1 MWSRFIFMLMSCC
14 IGLAVG
20 ACSGFEIEVDLGP
33 DTGAD
38 AGIQA
43 DGYGGSDGGQAADQ
57 VGDKSSPADQA
68 ALPNDDCEG
77 AIEAGR
83 GGVFSGDTCLASDT
97 VDLICGASG
106 RPEVFYTIT
115 VPAGEWS
122 CWVRYFNEGLT
133 VAYGIKEGDLCP
145 DQPSACTG
153 PTLPDP
159 EGVGGILFGGGETGH
174 TYWMAVEGTGAEPC
188 GHYTF
193 TVECQE
199 LH

>member
-1 MWSRFIFMLMSCC
+1 MGIR
-14 IGLAVG
+14 LAVLMMSLCLVAA
-20 ACSGFEIEVDLGP
+20 ACGDFEIEVDLNV
-33 DTGAD
+33 D
-38 AGIQA
+38 AGILP
-43 DGYGGSDGGQAADQ
+43 DGYGGVDGGQKADRAD
-57 VGDKSSPADQA
+57 DKSTPADQGGDQA
-68 ALPNDDCEG
+68 GLSNDDCAG
-77 AIEAGR
+77 AIEAGG

-115 VPAGEWS
+115 VPPGEWS

-133 VAYGIKEGDLCP
+133 VAYGIKEDDLCP

-159 EGVGGILFGGGETGH
+159 EGQGGILFGGGETGH
-174 TYWMAVEGTGAEPC
+174 TYWMAVEGTGAESC

-193 TVECQE
+193 TVECEE